1 MRYTGAMTK
10 ETQFQ
15 NAPLA
20 DRMYGDH
27 QAAGKQLWLQL
38 SPMKLRL
45 NLLK

>member
-20 DRMYGDH
+20 DRM
-27 QAAGKQLWLQL
+27 
-38 SPMKLRL
+38 
-45 NLLK
+45 